1 MYKTCAGFMTLLT
14 ASTLGD
20 RIFIPLM
27 LVVIGALLILA
38 GKEEQ

>member
-20 RIFIPLM
+20 RLVIPLLM
-27 LVVIGALLILA
+27 VVIGAWLILE
-38 GKEEQ
+38 GKGER